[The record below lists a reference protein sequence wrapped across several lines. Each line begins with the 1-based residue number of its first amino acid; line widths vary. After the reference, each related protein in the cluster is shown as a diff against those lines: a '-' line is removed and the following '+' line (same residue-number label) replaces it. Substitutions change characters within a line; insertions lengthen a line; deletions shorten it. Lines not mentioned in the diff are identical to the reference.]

1 LRFAKAM
8 NASMSTV
15 SVRRKS
21 CRRVASFEY
30 HRRDIVATL
39 DSMSPGG
46 MRPEAEAIRRSVAL
60 WADLDKFNESEWRAA
75 RVSELG
81 RRRLHVNAPRRKV
94 RINLRVRGR
103 TGRGVE
109 CAAGSCSFPRIFIH
123 YRTYMTAHQPT
134 PT

>member
-1 LRFAKAM
+1 MALYTVNGG
-8 NASMSTV
+8 NAPRLTGRGV
-15 SVRRKS
+15 IKRPLQL
-21 CRRVASFEY
+21 
-30 HRRDIVATL
+30 HL